1 MRQQARPKN
10 TATLA
15 EKNQRAALDA
25 IIVNIFS
32 TYLYKINNVITNI
45 YMKKIKNRIF
55 VDKKINSNDQ
65 IILDANQIHYL
76 KSVLRTKKNDY
87 ISVFNRELLCL
98 TKVINITKNK
108 CELEIIDQKKIESE
122 DHNITLFFSPIKR
135 TPLEIMIQKCSEIG
149 ISIFQPVIME
159 RTNMKNVN
167 FERLR
172 LIAVEACEQSNR
184 NKIPEINK
192 PISFATMINDN
203 SLAGYLYCS
212 LDNNEEKI
220 KNRKLTKNE
229 AIGIIIGPEGDFSAK
244 EYESLKSK
252 KKSIGV
258 TLGPNILKSE
268 TAAITATSIIM
279 DKIYNA

>member
-1 MRQQARPKN
+1 
-10 TATLA
+10 
-15 EKNQRAALDA
+15 
-25 IIVNIFS
+25 
-32 TYLYKINNVITNI
+32 
-45 YMKKIKNRIF
+45 MKKIKNRIF
-55 VDKKINSNDQ
+55 VDKKINCNDK
-65 IILDANQIHYL
+65 IILDADHIHYL
-76 KSVLRTKKNDY
+76 KSVLRTKKSDY
-87 ISVFNRELLCL
+87 VSVFNRELLCL
-98 TKVINITKNK
+98 TKVIDITKNT
-108 CELEIIDQKKIESE
+108 CELEIINHEKIKSE
-122 DHNITLFFSPIKR
+122 DHNIILFFSPIKR
-135 TPLEIMIQKCSEIG
+135 SPLEVMIQKCSEIG

-159 RTNMKNVN
+159 RTNMKNIN

-192 PISFATMINDN
+192 PISFASMINDN

-212 LDNNEEKI
+212 LDNNEETI
-220 KNRKLTKNE
+220 KNRKINKNE
-229 AIGIIIGPEGDFSAK
+229 AIGIIIGPEGDFSAR

-252 KKSIGV
+252 KKSTGI

>member
-1 MRQQARPKN
+1 
-10 TATLA
+10 
-15 EKNQRAALDA
+15 
-25 IIVNIFS
+25 
-32 TYLYKINNVITNI
+32 
-45 YMKKIKNRIF
+45 MKKIKNRIF

-76 KSVLRTKKNDY
+76 KSVLRTKKSDY
-87 ISVFNRELLCL
+87 VSLPYIFIFFIISALTDLKL
-98 TKVINITKNK
+98 TKVINITKNT

-149 ISIFQPVIME
+149 ISIFQPVIMD
-159 RTNMKNVN
+159 RTNMKNIN

-268 TAAITATSIIM
+268 TAAIAATSIIM

>member
-1 MRQQARPKN
+1 
-10 TATLA
+10 
-15 EKNQRAALDA
+15 
-25 IIVNIFS
+25 
-32 TYLYKINNVITNI
+32 
-45 YMKKIKNRIF
+45 MKKIKNRIF

-76 KSVLRTKKNDY
+76 KSVLRTKKSDY
-87 ISVFNRELLCL
+87 VTVFNREFLCL
-98 TKVINITKNK
+98 TKVINITKNT

-149 ISIFQPVIME
+149 ISIFQPVIMD
-159 RTNMKNVN
+159 RTNIKNIN
-167 FERLR
+167 FERLN
-172 LIAVEACEQSNR
+172 LIAIEACEQSNR

-192 PISFATMINDN
+192 PISFASMINDN
-203 SLAGYLYCS
+203 SLADYLYCS
-212 LDNNEEKI
+212 LDNNKENI
-220 KNRKLTKNE
+220 KNIN
-229 AIGIIIGPEGDFSAK
+229 IGPEGDFSAK

>member
-1 MRQQARPKN
+1 
-10 TATLA
+10 
-15 EKNQRAALDA
+15 
-25 IIVNIFS
+25 
-32 TYLYKINNVITNI
+32 
-45 YMKKIKNRIF
+45 MKKIKNRIF

-76 KSVLRTKKNDY
+76 KSVLRTKKSDY
-87 ISVFNRELLCL
+87 VTVFNREFLCL
-98 TKVINITKNK
+98 TKVINITKNT

-159 RTNMKNVN
+159 RTNMKNIN

-184 NKIPEINK
+184 NKILEINK
-192 PISFATMINDN
+192 PISFTTMINHN
-203 SLAGYLYCS
+203 SLTYYLYCS

-220 KNRKLTKNE
+220 KNSKLTKNE

>member
-1 MRQQARPKN
+1 
-10 TATLA
+10 
-15 EKNQRAALDA
+15 
-25 IIVNIFS
+25 
-32 TYLYKINNVITNI
+32 
-45 YMKKIKNRIF
+45 MKKIKNRIF

-65 IILDANQIHYL
+65 IILDADQIHYL
-76 KSVLRTKKNDY
+76 KSVLRTKKSDY
-87 ISVFNRELLCL
+87 VSVFNRELLCL
-98 TKVINITKNK
+98 TKVISITKNK

-149 ISIFQPVIME
+149 ITVFQPVIME
-159 RTNMKNVN
+159 RTNMKNIN

-192 PISFATMINDN
+192 PISFASMINDN

-220 KNRKLTKNE
+220 KNMKLTKNE
-229 AIGIIIGPEGDFSAK
+229 AIGIIIGPEGDFSDG
-244 EYESLKSK
+244 EK
-252 KKSIGV
+252 KIINEKNFIKV
-258 TLGPNILKSE
+258 NLGRTILRTE
-268 TAAITATSIIM
+268 TAIVSLISIINELLINN
-279 DKIYNA
+279 D